1 MPLDVPTLFVVSICV
16 TTILGLFLLFA
27 WVQDRS
33 IRALA
38 WWGVAYLIGGL
49 SVALYSL
56 NSSLDN
62 PLSIAIGNALLFVAC
77 GVIWSG
83 ARLFHG
89 REVLAFSM
97 FAGAIGWLFALHING
112 FIGSATARIALSSAI
127 ISGYTLLTAFEL
139 WCGRK
144 ERLVSRW
151 PAMIVLILHGI
162 VFLTPIPIIFLLA
175 PDHKYSVFSEGW
187 FAIFALETLLYAI
200 ATAFIILT
208 MAKERTERIHK
219 TAATIDPL
227 TSIFNRRA
235 LLDAGRR
242 ILRRQMWD
250 RQPVA
255 VMMFDLDHF
264 KGINDRFGHSTGDRA
279 LQVFAETAAANLRAT
294 DIIGRLGGEEFAAVL
309 PATSLPSARVAAERV
324 RSAFE
329 AVALKIDGLAVK
341 GTVSIGVAAVLDSD
355 AEIETMLEQADKALY
370 AAKAGGRN
378 RVVLAGSPGYEAAR
392 TAEERK
398 QQGPMTGKG
407 DAAHSAA
414 GATTAGS
421 SPAPNDLALAMA
433 VVRSKMKPA
442 A

>member
-1 MPLDVPTLFVVSICV
+1 MPLDVPTLFIVSIFV

-49 SVALYSL
+49 SVALFSVQDSL
-56 NSSLDN
+56 SD
-62 PLSIAIGNALLFVAC
+62 PLSVAIANALLFVAC

-89 REVLAFSM
+89 REVLPYAM
-97 FAGAIGWLFALHING
+97 FAGALVWLFCMMVPG
-112 FIGSATARIALSSAI
+112 FAASPTARIIVSSLT
-127 ISGYTLLTAFEL
+127 ISTYTLLTAFEL

-144 ERLVSRW
+144 EPLISRW
-151 PAMIVLILHGI
+151 PAMIVLFLHTV
-162 VFLTPIPIIFLLA
+162 VFLTPIPIIVLLP
-175 PDHKYSVFSEGW
+175 PDHRYSAFLSGW

-200 ATAFIILT
+200 ATAFIILA

-242 ILRRQMWD
+242 ILRRQVWD
-250 RQPVA
+250 NQPVG
-255 VMMFDLDHF
+255 VLMFDLDFF
-264 KGINDRFGHSTGDRA
+264 KKINDRFGHATGDRA
-279 LQVFAETAAANLRAT
+279 LQLFAETASANLRAT

-309 PATSLPSARVAAERV
+309 PASTLAAAAVAAERV

-329 AVALKIDGLAVK
+329 KAAVEIDDHPVK
-341 GTVSIGVAAVLDSD
+341 GTVSIGAAAAINPDSD
-355 AEIETMLEQADKALY
+355 IDELLALADKALY
-370 AAKAGGRN
+370 AAKKDGRN
-378 RVVLAGSPGYEAAR
+378 RVVLADFVPGKATRAVEEISSQPTLPNPGLTPADPLLAVSYAR
-392 TAEERK
+392 SQINTV
-398 QQGPMTGKG
+398 
-407 DAAHSAA
+407 
-414 GATTAGS
+414 
-421 SPAPNDLALAMA
+421 N
-433 VVRSKMKPA
+433 
-442 A
+442 

>member
-1 MPLDVPTLFVVSICV
+1 VPLDVPTLFIVSIFV

-49 SVALYSL
+49 SVALFSVQDSL
-56 NSSLDN
+56 SD
-62 PLSIAIGNALLFVAC
+62 PLSVAIANALLFVAC

-89 REVLAFSM
+89 REVLPYAM
-97 FAGAIGWLFALHING
+97 FAGALVWLFCMMVPG
-112 FIGSATARIALSSAI
+112 FAASPTARIIVSSLT
-127 ISGYTLLTAFEL
+127 ISTYTLLTAFEL

-144 ERLVSRW
+144 EPLISRW
-151 PAMIVLILHGI
+151 PAMIVLFLHTV
-162 VFLTPIPIIFLLA
+162 VFLTPIPIIVLLP
-175 PDHKYSVFSEGW
+175 PDHRYSAFLSGW

-200 ATAFIILT
+200 ATAFIILA

-242 ILRRQMWD
+242 ILRRQVWD
-250 RQPVA
+250 NQPVG
-255 VMMFDLDHF
+255 VLMFDLDFF
-264 KGINDRFGHSTGDRA
+264 KKINDRFGHATGDRA
-279 LQVFAETAAANLRAT
+279 LQLFAETASANLRAT

-309 PATSLPSARVAAERV
+309 PASNLAAAAVAAERV

-329 AVALKIDGLAVK
+329 KAAVEIDGHPVK
-341 GTVSIGVAAVLDSD
+341 GTVSIGAAAAINPDSD
-355 AEIETMLEQADKALY
+355 IDELLALADKALY
-370 AAKAGGRN
+370 AAKKDGRN
-378 RVVLAGSPGYEAAR
+378 RVVLADFVPGKATRAVEEISSQPTLPNPGLTPADPLLAVSYAR
-392 TAEERK
+392 SQINTV
-398 QQGPMTGKG
+398 
-407 DAAHSAA
+407 
-414 GATTAGS
+414 
-421 SPAPNDLALAMA
+421 N
-433 VVRSKMKPA
+433 
-442 A
+442 

>member
-1 MPLDVPTLFVVSICV
+1 MSLDVPTLFIVSIFV

-49 SVALYSL
+49 SVALFSVQDSL
-56 NSSLDN
+56 SD
-62 PLSIAIGNALLFVAC
+62 PLSVAIANALLFVAC

-89 REVLAFSM
+89 REVLPYAM
-97 FAGAIGWLFALHING
+97 FAGALVWLFCMMVPG
-112 FIGSATARIALSSAI
+112 FAASPTARIIVSSLT
-127 ISGYTLLTAFEL
+127 ISTYTLLTAFEL

-144 ERLVSRW
+144 EPLVSRW
-151 PAMIVLILHGI
+151 PAMIVLFLHAV
-162 VFLTPIPIIFLLA
+162 VFLTPIPIIVLLP
-175 PDHKYSVFSEGW
+175 PDHRYSVFFSGW

-200 ATAFIILT
+200 ATAFIILA

-242 ILRRQMWD
+242 ILRRQVWD
-250 RQPVA
+250 NQPVG
-255 VMMFDLDHF
+255 VLMFDLDFF
-264 KGINDRFGHSTGDRA
+264 KKINDRFGHAAGDRT
-279 LQVFAETAAANLRAT
+279 LQLFAETASANLRAT

-309 PATSLPSARVAAERV
+309 PASNLAAVAVAAERV

-329 AVALKIDGLAVK
+329 KAAVEIDGHPVK
-341 GTVSIGVAAVLDSD
+341 GTVSIGAAAAINPDSD
-355 AEIETMLEQADKALY
+355 IDELLALADKALY
-370 AAKAGGRN
+370 AAKKDGRN
-378 RVVLAGSPGYEAAR
+378 RVVLADFVPGKAARAADEISTKSTLPSPGIAPAAV
-392 TAEERK
+392 
-398 QQGPMTGKG
+398 PLV
-407 DAAHSAA
+407 AADA
-414 GATTAGS
+414 GA
-421 SPAPNDLALAMA
+421 
-433 VVRSKMKPA
+433 KI
-442 A
+442 

>member
-1 MPLDVPTLFVVSICV
+1 MSLDVPTLFIVSIFV

-49 SVALYSL
+49 SVALFSVQDSL
-56 NSSLDN
+56 SD
-62 PLSIAIGNALLFVAC
+62 PLSVAIANALLFVAC

-89 REVLAFSM
+89 REVLPYAM
-97 FAGAIGWLFALHING
+97 FAGALVWLFCMMVPG
-112 FIGSATARIALSSAI
+112 FAASPTARIVVSSLT
-127 ISGYTLLTAFEL
+127 ISTYTLLTAFEL

-144 ERLVSRW
+144 EPLVSRW
-151 PAMIVLILHGI
+151 PAMIVLILHAV
-162 VFLTPIPIIFLLA
+162 VFLSPIPIIVLLP
-175 PDHKYSVFSEGW
+175 PDHRYSAFFSGW

-200 ATAFIILT
+200 ATAFIILA

-242 ILRRQMWD
+242 ILRRQVWD
-250 RQPVA
+250 NQPVG
-255 VMMFDLDHF
+255 VLMFDLDFF
-264 KGINDRFGHSTGDRA
+264 KKINDRFGHAAGDRT
-279 LQVFAETAAANLRAT
+279 LQLFAETASANLRAT

-309 PATSLPSARVAAERV
+309 PASNLAAVAVAAERV

-329 AVALKIDGLAVK
+329 KAAVEIDGHPVK
-341 GTVSIGVAAVLDSD
+341 GTVSIGAAAAINPDSD
-355 AEIETMLEQADKALY
+355 IDELLALADKALY
-370 AAKAGGRN
+370 AAKKGGRN
-378 RVVLAGSPGYEAAR
+378 RVVLADFVPGKAAR
-392 TAEERK
+392 ATDEISTKPTLPGPGTA
-398 QQGPMTGKG
+398 PAVVPLV
-407 DAAHSAA
+407 AADA
-414 GATTAGS
+414 GAK
-421 SPAPNDLALAMA
+421 
-433 VVRSKMKPA
+433 V
-442 A
+442 